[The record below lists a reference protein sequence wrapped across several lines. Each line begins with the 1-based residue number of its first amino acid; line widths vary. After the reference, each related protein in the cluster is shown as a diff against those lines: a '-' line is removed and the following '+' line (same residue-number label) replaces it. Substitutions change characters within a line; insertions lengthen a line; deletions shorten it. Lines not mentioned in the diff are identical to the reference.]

1 MPIVHDP
8 DKDKALSD
16 LTLASVIDLATRI
29 YGIVPSGLSFASK
42 AVTLQQVLE
51 LFKLEPVLVTVP
63 IILAVSD
70 ESTPITA
77 GAAKLIFRMPY
88 AFVLTGVRASLS
100 APSTAG
106 VVQVDVN
113 ENGAS
118 IFGANKL
125 TIDQGEKTSV
135 TAATPADLTD
145 AILAD
150 DAEITI
156 DIDAAGTDA
165 KGLKLTLIG
174 RRA

>member
-42 AVTLQQVLE
+42 AITLQQVLE
-51 LFKLEPVLVTVP
+51 LFKAEPVLTVP

-70 ESTPITA
+70 EITPITA
-77 GAAKLIFRMPY
+77 GVAKLTFRMPY
-88 AFVLTGVRASLS
+88 AFMLFGVRASLS
-100 APSTAG
+100 APSTSG
-106 VVQVDVN
+106 SVQVDVN
-113 ENGAS
+113 ENGVS

-145 AILAD
+145 TTLAD
-150 DAEITI
+150 DAEITV

-165 KGLKLTLIG
+165 KGLKVTLIG

>member
-42 AVTLQQVLE
+42 AITLQQVLE
-51 LFKLEPVLVTVP
+51 LFKAEPVLTVP
-63 IILAVSD
+63 IILVVSD
-70 ESTPITA
+70 EITPITA
-77 GAAKLIFRMPY
+77 GVAKLTFRMPY
-88 AFVLTGVRASLS
+88 AFVLFGVRASLS
-100 APSTAG
+100 APSTSG
-106 VVQVDVN
+106 NVQVDVN
-113 ENGAS
+113 ENGVS

-125 TIDQGEKTSV
+125 TIDQGEKTSA

-145 AILAD
+145 TTLAD
-150 DAEITI
+150 DAEITV

-165 KGLKLTLIG
+165 KGLKVTLIG